1 MYNYNAII
9 NYVNEMIEG
18 FENFEIVENEE
29 HFAYNMIEDKLY
41 INNEKHDD
49 KEFNTF
55 MINYLKEEFGLE
67 IAEEKLYIFYT
78 LHELGHRET
87 IDKVNYDRYIEEV
100 ERLDGNDYLGYRKI
114 FAEYLADNW
123 AACFIDA
130 FGIDNL

>member
-29 HFAYNMIEDKLY
+29 HFAYNMVEDKLY
-41 INNEKHDD
+41 VNNEKNKD

-87 IDKVNYDRYIEEV
+87 IEKVNYDRYIEEV

-123 AACFIDA
+123 AACFIDT

>member
-1 MYNYNAII
+1 MFNYNAII

-29 HFAYNMIEDKLY
+29 QFAYNMKEDKLY
-41 INNEKHDD
+41 VNNEKHDD

-67 IAEEKLYIFYT
+67 ISEEKLYIFYT

-87 IDKVNYDRYIEEV
+87 IEEVNYDRYFEEV
-100 ERLDGNDYLGYRKI
+100 ERLDANDYLGYRKI

-123 AACFIDA
+123 AVCFINT